1 MSLRRYLLVLLALF
15 GAVVGV
21 VVLGTF
27 RQPTLGLD
35 LQGGLEVVL
44 EARPE
49 AGQELT
55 DADLDRS
62 VEIIRQRVDKIGVSE
77 PEIRRQEPNQIVV
90 DLAGVFDA
98 QRASS
103 VIGQT
108 AQLEFFDLQGDV
120 MPVSSDGTG
129 NPVPSATL
137 LPLLTP
143 EDDLPEGT
151 TAREWY
157 LYGDEKERIAGP
169 AATKEE
175 LLLQVEGGEAPE
187 GSEFY
192 VVPSNQ
198 TVLTCGSV
206 TDDEAAAAK
215 PCPGGVS
222 AAQPWYY
229 LYKYE
234 PNNEEQ
240 PIPELTGEDLN
251 AGGTRQDFDPQTGEP
266 VVLLDFTDDGA
277 DKFHDIT
284 RELSQRGALVAAQN
298 GITGRGD
305 DARQFAQSFAIVLDG
320 EIRSFP
326 IIDFTDPSLAD
337 GIAGGS
343 AQISGL
349 DGIDEAKDLA
359 LVLQTGAL
367 PVEFVQV
374 DSTQVSATLGED
386 SLRQALIAGIGGL
399 IAVALFLLIVYR
411 FLGVVAIIGLA
422 VYGVFLYGAIL
433 AFNVTMTLPGIAG
446 IILTIGVA
454 ADANIVI
461 FERIKE
467 EVRAGR
473 SVRAAI
479 ATGYSKGFATIVDAN
494 VVTMITAGVL
504 FLVATGGVRGFALML
519 LLGTLISMFTAVL
532 ATRAL
537 LGVLSRFRWFD
548 NPRFMGASA
557 QKIPEWQ
564 KIDIVGLRR
573 IWFTTATVILVIS
586 VGAIIFKGLNLGI
599 DFEGGT
605 QVSFETAE
613 PTAVEDVRNEMSS
626 LGRAGA
632 VIQGRG
638 DETNGEYQQFQ
649 IKTESLTTADQNE
662 LTLALEN
669 DVGAE
674 SIGVRNVSGSFSDQI
689 LRSAIYAIIASLV
702 LIVIYV
708 TIRFEFI
715 FALPI
720 FRALFYDITVAMGV
734 YALFGWEVT
743 AATVA
748 ALLTILGY
756 SMYDTIIIFDRVRE
770 NIPLMRKSSFAA
782 IANQSLW
789 ETVRRSLATT
799 FITLLPIVSLIL
811 FGGDTLKEFAFA
823 LLIGIASG
831 AFSTIFIAT
840 PFLAVLKEREPEFA
854 RRKDAGLQ
862 EKLDTVGEQ
871 SVSRADE
878 EVEPEVAPG
887 PEPEVV
893 EEPVA
898 VADEGGEGEET
909 EPVPAGDGGTEGAA
923 ARREARRKR
932 RRARPHGRAR

>member
-1 MSLRRYLLVLLALF
+1 MRRYLLILLVLF
-15 GAVVGV
+15 GAIVGV
-21 VVLGTF
+21 LTLGYF
-27 RQPTLGLD
+27 REPTLGLD

-77 PEIRRQEPNQIVV
+77 PEIRKQEPNQIVV

-98 QRASS
+98 PRAAAL
-103 VIGQT
+103 IGQT
-108 AQLEFFDLQGDV
+108 AQLEFYDLQGDV
-120 MPVSSDGTG
+120 DPLSQDANG

-137 LPLLTP
+137 LPLLTA
-143 EDDLPEGT
+143 EDKLPEGT

-157 LYGDEKERIAGP
+157 LYGDKKERLAGP
-169 AATKEE
+169 APTKQE
-175 LLLQVEGGEAPE
+175 LLQQVEGGKAPE
-187 GSEFY
+187 GSTFY
-192 VVPSNQ
+192 VVPSNKSI
-198 TVLTCGSV
+198 LTCGS
-206 TDDEAAAAK
+206 TANADDPDAAAQS
-215 PCPGGVS
+215 CPGGVS

-229 LYKYE
+229 LYKYQ
-234 PNNEEQ
+234 PNNSEN
-240 PIPELTGEDLN
+240 PIPELTGDDLN
-251 AGGTRQDFDPQTGEP
+251 ADGTRQDFDPQTGEP
-266 VVLLDFTDDGA
+266 IVLLDFTDEGG

-284 RELSQRGALVAAQN
+284 RRLAQRGAQQAQLA
-298 GITGRGD
+298 GAQGVEEER
-305 DARQFAQSFAIVLDG
+305 RFAQSFAIVLDG

-326 IIDFTDPSLAD
+326 IIDFTDPQLAD
-337 GIAGGS
+337 GISGGS

-349 DGIDEAKDLA
+349 DSIQEAKDLA

-399 IAVALFLLIVYR
+399 LAVALFLLLVYR
-411 FLGVVAIIGLA
+411 FLGVVAIIGLI
-422 VYGVFLYGAIL
+422 VYGIFLYGAIL

-467 EVRAGR
+467 EVRGGR

-479 ATGYSKGFATIVDAN
+479 ATGYRKGFATIVDAN

-537 LGVLSRFRWFD
+537 LGVLARFQWFD
-548 NPRFMGASA
+548 NPKFMGASA
-557 QKIPEWQ
+557 QKIPDWQ
-564 KIDIVGLRR
+564 KIDIVGKRR
-573 IWFTTATVILVIS
+573 IWFSIATALLVLSIA
-586 VGAIIFKGLNLGI
+586 AIVFKGLNLGI
-599 DFEGGT
+599 DFEGGS
-605 QVSFETAE
+605 QVTFETPE
-613 PTAVEDVRNEMSS
+613 PTSVEDVRGEMSGI
-626 LGRAGA
+626 GRTAA

-638 DETNGEYQQFQ
+638 DESNGKYTQFQ
-649 IKTESLTTADQNE
+649 IKTESLTTNEQNE
-662 LTLALEN
+662 ITRALQN
-669 DVGAE
+669 DLGAE
-674 SIGVRNVSGSFSDQI
+674 SIGIRNVSGSFSKQI
-689 LRSAIYAIIASLV
+689 VRSAIYAVVASLI

-708 TIRFEFI
+708 TIRFEFV

-720 FRALFYDITVAMGV
+720 FRALFYDVTVAMGV

-789 ETVRRSLATT
+789 ETIRRSMATS

-811 FGGDTLKEFAFA
+811 FGGDTLKEFALA
-823 LLIGIASG
+823 LFIGIASG
-831 AFSTIFIAT
+831 AFSTVFIAT
-840 PFLAVLKEREPEFA
+840 PFLAVLKEREPEYA

-862 EKLDTVGEQ
+862 EKLDTVGEK
-871 SVSRADE
+871 SDG
-878 EVEPEVAPG
+878 AP
-887 PEPEVV
+887 
-893 EEPVA
+893 EEPVEA
-898 VADEGGEGEET
+898 EEELVPVGATEDEAEIAAEE
-909 EPVPAGDGGTEGAA
+909 EPITDGGAATAAA

>member
-1 MSLRRYLLVLLALF
+1 MRRYLLILLVLLGAIA
-15 GAVVGV
+15 AVV
-21 VVLGTF
+21 TF
-27 RQPTLGLD
+27 GYFREPTLGLD

-49 AGQELT
+49 AGQDLT

-62 VEIIRQRVDKIGVSE
+62 VEIIRERVDRIGVSE
-77 PEIRRQEPNQIVV
+77 PEIRTQEPDQIVV

-98 QRASS
+98 QRAAAL
-103 VIGQT
+103 IGQT
-108 AQLEFFDLQGDV
+108 AQLEFYDLQGDV
-120 MPVSSDGTG
+120 EPVSADANG
-129 NPVPSATL
+129 NPVPSETL
-137 LPLLTP
+137 LPLLTA

-157 LYGDEKERIAGP
+157 LYGDEKQRLAGP

-175 LLLQVEGGEAPE
+175 LLQQVEGGEAPE
-187 GSEFY
+187 GAEFY

-198 TVLTCGSV
+198 AVLTCGINANA
-206 TDDEAAAAK
+206 DDSAAAAK

-229 LYKYE
+229 LYKYQ
-234 PNNEEQ
+234 PNDAEN

-251 AGGTRQDFDPQTGEP
+251 ADGTRQDFDPQTGQP
-266 VVLLDFTDDGA
+266 IVLLDFTDDGA

-284 RELSQRGALVAAQN
+284 RELSQRGALLAAQN

-305 DARQFAQSFAIVLDG
+305 DARAFAQSFAIVLDD

-343 AQISGL
+343 AQITGL
-349 DGIDEAKDLA
+349 DGIEEAKDLA

-399 IAVALFLLIVYR
+399 LAVALFLLIVYR

-467 EVRAGR
+467 EVRAGK

-479 ATGYSKGFATIVDAN
+479 ATGYRKGFATIVDAN

-548 NPRFMGASA
+548 NPKFMGASA
-557 QKIPEWQ
+557 QKIPDWQ

-573 IWFTTATVILVIS
+573 IWFTTATVVLVIS
-586 VGAIIFKGLNLGI
+586 VAAIIFKGLNLGI
-599 DFEGGT
+599 DFEGGS

-613 PTAVEDVRNEMSS
+613 ATSVEEVRQEMAAI
-626 LGRAGA
+626 GRADA

-638 DETNGEYQQFQ
+638 DETGGEYRQFQ

-669 DVGAE
+669 DLGAE
-674 SIGVRNVSGSFSDQI
+674 SIGIRNVSGSFSEQI

-708 TIRFEFI
+708 TIRFEFV

-799 FITLLPIVSLIL
+799 FITLLPILSLIL

-871 SVSRADE
+871 SDRKADE
-878 EVEPEVAPG
+878 VEEEPEAV
-887 PEPEVV
+887 PEPVAE

-898 VADEGGEGEET
+898 VAET
-909 EPVPAGDGGTEGAA
+909 SEPVSAEPAQAGSEGADGAA

>member
-1 MSLRRYLLVLLALF
+1 VRRYLLILLVLV
-15 GAVVGV
+15 GAILGV
-21 VVLGTF
+21 VTF
-27 RQPTLGLD
+27 GYFREPTLGLD

-62 VEIIRQRVDKIGVSE
+62 VEIIRQRVDKLGVSE
-77 PEIRRQEPNQIVV
+77 PEIRKQEPDQIVV
-90 DLAGVFDA
+90 GLAGEVDSE
-98 QRASS
+98 RAAE

-108 AQLEFFDLQGDV
+108 AQLEFYDLQSDV
-120 MPVSSDGTG
+120 EPVSADASG
-129 NPVPSATL
+129 NPVPSETL
-137 LPLLTP
+137 LPLLTA
-143 EDDLPEGT
+143 EDNLPEGT

-157 LYGDEKERIAGP
+157 LYGDEKQRLAGP
-169 AATKEE
+169 AGTKQE
-175 LLLQVEGGEAPE
+175 LLRQVEGGEAPK
-187 GSEFY
+187 GSKFY

-198 TVLTCGSV
+198 TVLTCGSNAAA
-206 TDDEAAAAK
+206 DDAAAAAR

-222 AAQPWYY
+222 AARTWYY
-229 LYKYE
+229 LYKYQPE
-234 PNNEEQ
+234 NAED
-240 PIPELTGEDLN
+240 PIPELTGDDLN
-251 AGGTRQDFDPQTGEP
+251 ADGTRQDFDSQTGEP
-266 VVLLDFTDDGA
+266 IVLLDFTDDGA
-277 DKFHDIT
+277 DKFHEIT

-298 GITGRGD
+298 GITGRGA
-305 DARQFAQSFAIVLDG
+305 DARAFAQSFAIVLDN

-337 GIAGGS
+337 GISGGS

-349 DGIDEAKDLA
+349 DGIEEAKDLA

-374 DSTQVSATLGED
+374 DSTQISATLGAD

-467 EVRAGR
+467 EVRAGK

-479 ATGYSKGFATIVDAN
+479 ATGYRKGFATIVDAN
-494 VVTMITAGVL
+494 VVTMITAAVL
-504 FLVATGGVRGFALML
+504 FTVATGSVKGFALML

-564 KIDIVGLRR
+564 KIDIVGKRR

-599 DFEGGT
+599 DFEGGS
-605 QVSFETAE
+605 QVSFETSE
-613 PTAVEDVRNEMSS
+613 PTSVEEVRREVADI
-626 LGRAGA
+626 GRANA

-638 DETNGEYQQFQ
+638 DETNGGYTQFQ
-649 IKTESLTTADQNE
+649 IKTESLTTAEQNE
-662 LTLALEN
+662 LSLALEN
-669 DVGAE
+669 DLGAE
-674 SIGVRNVSGSFSDQI
+674 SIGIRNVSGSFSEQI
-689 LRSAIYAIIASLV
+689 LRGAIYAIVASLV

-708 TIRFEFI
+708 TIRFEFV

-789 ETVRRSLATT
+789 ETIRRSLATS

-871 SVSRADE
+871 TDRAAAAAEAAVEAQPEPAE
-878 EVEPEVAPG
+878 EEAVAALAESGEQVAP
-887 PEPEVV
+887 EP
-893 EEPVA
+893 A
-898 VADEGGEGEET
+898 
-909 EPVPAGDGGTEGAA
+909 PAGDGSKDVAA

>member
-1 MSLRRYLLVLLALF
+1 M
-15 GAVVGV
+15 
-21 VVLGTF
+21 
-27 RQPTLGLD
+27 
-35 LQGGLEVVL
+35 L

-98 QRASS
+98 QRAAS

-251 AGGTRQDFDPQTGEP
+251 ADGTRQDFDPQTGEP

-479 ATGYSKGFATIVDAN
+479 ATGYT
-494 VVTMITAGVL
+494 
-504 FLVATGGVRGFALML
+504 
-519 LLGTLISMFTAVL
+519 
-532 ATRAL
+532 
-537 LGVLSRFRWFD
+537 
-548 NPRFMGASA
+548 
-557 QKIPEWQ
+557 Q
-564 KIDIVGLRR
+564 GLRHDR
-573 IWFTTATVILVIS
+573 RR
-586 VGAIIFKGLNLGI
+586 
-599 DFEGGT
+599 E
-605 QVSFETAE
+605 
-613 PTAVEDVRNEMSS
+613 
-626 LGRAGA
+626 
-632 VIQGRG
+632 RG
-638 DETNGEYQQFQ
+638 D
-649 IKTESLTTADQNE
+649 D
-662 LTLALEN
+662 
-669 DVGAE
+669 DH
-674 SIGVRNVSGSFSDQI
+674 R
-689 LRSAIYAIIASLV
+689 R
-702 LIVIYV
+702 
-708 TIRFEFI
+708 R
-715 FALPI
+715 
-720 FRALFYDITVAMGV
+720 
-734 YALFGWEVT
+734 
-743 AATVA
+743 
-748 ALLTILGY
+748 
-756 SMYDTIIIFDRVRE
+756 
-770 NIPLMRKSSFAA
+770 PLHGRH
-782 IANQSLW
+782 
-789 ETVRRSLATT
+789 
-799 FITLLPIVSLIL
+799 
-811 FGGDTLKEFAFA
+811 
-823 LLIGIASG
+823 
-831 AFSTIFIAT
+831 
-840 PFLAVLKEREPEFA
+840 
-854 RRKDAGLQ
+854 
-862 EKLDTVGEQ
+862 
-871 SVSRADE
+871 
-878 EVEPEVAPG
+878 
-887 PEPEVV
+887 
-893 EEPVA
+893 
-898 VADEGGEGEET
+898 
-909 EPVPAGDGGTEGAA
+909 
-923 ARREARRKR
+923 R
-932 RRARPHGRAR
+932 RRARLRAHAAARDAHLDVHRGARDACAARRPLALPLVRQPAVHGRERPEDPGLAEDRHRRPAADLVHDRHGHPGHLGCGDHLQGPQPRHRLRGRHAGLVRDRRAHRRRGRAATRWPSSGAPAPSSRAAGTRRTASTSSSRSRPSR

>member
-1 MSLRRYLLVLLALF
+1 VRRYLLILLVLV
-15 GAVVGV
+15 GAIVGV
-21 VVLGTF
+21 VTF
-27 RQPTLGLD
+27 GYFREPTLGLD

-55 DADLDRS
+55 EADLDRS
-62 VEIIRQRVDKIGVSE
+62 VEIIRQRVDKLGVSE
-77 PEIRRQEPNQIVV
+77 PEIRKQEPDQIVV
-90 DLAGVFDA
+90 GLAGEVDSE
-98 QRASS
+98 RAAE

-108 AQLEFFDLQGDV
+108 AQLEFYDLQADV
-120 MPVSSDGTG
+120 EPVSSDGNG
-129 NPVPSATL
+129 NPVASETL
-137 LPLLTP
+137 LPLLTA

-157 LYGDEKERIAGP
+157 LYGDEKQRLAGP
-169 AATKEE
+169 AGTKQE
-175 LLLQVEGGEAPE
+175 LLRQVERGEAPE
-187 GSEFY
+187 GSKFY
-192 VVPSNQ
+192 VVPSTQ
-198 TVLTCGSV
+198 TVLTCGSNAAA
-206 TDDEAAAAK
+206 DDAAAAAR

-222 AAQPWYY
+222 AARTWYY
-229 LYKYE
+229 LYKYQPE
-234 PNNEEQ
+234 NAED
-240 PIPELTGEDLN
+240 PIPELTGDDLN
-251 AGGTRQDFDPQTGEP
+251 ADGTRQDFDTQTGEP
-266 VVLLDFTDDGA
+266 IVLLDFTDEGA
-277 DKFHDIT
+277 DKFHEIT
-284 RELSQRGALVAAQN
+284 RELSQRGALLAAQN

-305 DARQFAQSFAIVLDG
+305 DARAFAQSFAIVLDN

-337 GIAGGS
+337 GISGGS

-349 DGIDEAKDLA
+349 DGIEEAKDLA

-374 DSTQVSATLGED
+374 DSTQISATLGAD

-399 IAVALFLLIVYR
+399 IAVALFLLLVYR

-467 EVRAGR
+467 EVRAGK

-479 ATGYSKGFATIVDAN
+479 ATGYRKGFATIVDAN
-494 VVTMITAGVL
+494 VVTMITAAVL
-504 FLVATGGVRGFALML
+504 FTVATGSVKGFALML

-564 KIDIVGLRR
+564 KIDIVGKRR
-573 IWFTTATVILVIS
+573 IWFTTATVVLVIA

-599 DFEGGT
+599 DFEGGS
-605 QVSFETAE
+605 QVSFETPE
-613 PTAVEDVRNEMSS
+613 PASVEEVRQEMADI
-626 LGRAGA
+626 GRADA

-638 DETNGEYQQFQ
+638 DETDGEYTQFQ
-649 IKTESLTTADQNE
+649 IKTDSLTTAEQNE
-662 LTLALEN
+662 LSLALEN
-669 DVGAE
+669 DLGAE
-674 SIGVRNVSGSFSDQI
+674 SIGIRNVSGSFSEQI
-689 LRSAIYAIIASLV
+689 LRGAIYAIIASLV

-789 ETVRRSLATT
+789 ETIRRSLATS

-871 SVSRADE
+871 ADRTVAADKAAPE
-878 EVEPEVAPG
+878 AEPEP
-887 PEPEVV
+887 V
-893 EEPVA
+893 EEEEA
-898 VADEGGEGEET
+898 VAALAETGEQVAA
-909 EPVPAGDGGTEGAA
+909 EPAAAGDGSKDVAA

>member
-1 MSLRRYLLVLLALF
+1 MRRYLLILLVLF
-15 GAVVGV
+15 GAIVGV
-21 VVLGTF
+21 LTLGYF
-27 RQPTLGLD
+27 REPTLGLD

-77 PEIRRQEPNQIVV
+77 PEIRKQEPNQIVV

-98 QRASS
+98 PRAAAL
-103 VIGQT
+103 IGQT
-108 AQLEFFDLQGDV
+108 AQLEFYDLQGDV
-120 MPVSSDGTG
+120 DPLSQDANG

-137 LPLLTP
+137 LPLLTA
-143 EDDLPEGT
+143 EDKLPEGT

-157 LYGDEKERIAGP
+157 LYGDKKERLAGP
-169 AATKEE
+169 APTKQE
-175 LLLQVEGGEAPE
+175 LLQQVEGGKAPE
-187 GSEFY
+187 GSTFY
-192 VVPSNQ
+192 VVPSNKSI
-198 TVLTCGSV
+198 LTCG
-206 TDDEAAAAK
+206 TTANADDPDAAAQS
-215 PCPGGVS
+215 CPGGVS

-229 LYKYE
+229 LYKYQ
-234 PNNEEQ
+234 PNNSEN
-240 PIPELTGEDLN
+240 PIPELTGDDLN
-251 AGGTRQDFDPQTGEP
+251 ADGTRQDFDTQTGEP
-266 VVLLDFTDDGA
+266 IVLLDFTDEGG

-284 RELSQRGALVAAQN
+284 RRLAQRGAQQAQLAGAQ
-298 GITGRGD
+298 GIEEER
-305 DARQFAQSFAIVLDG
+305 RFAQSFAIVLDG

-326 IIDFTDPSLAD
+326 IIDFTDPQLAD
-337 GIAGGS
+337 GISGGS

-349 DGIDEAKDLA
+349 DSIQEAKDLA

-399 IAVALFLLIVYR
+399 LAVALFLLLVYR
-411 FLGVVAIIGLA
+411 FLGVVAIIGLI
-422 VYGVFLYGAIL
+422 VYGIFLYGAIL

-467 EVRAGR
+467 EVRGGR

-479 ATGYSKGFATIVDAN
+479 ATGYRKGFATIVDAN

-537 LGVLSRFRWFD
+537 LGVLARFQWFD
-548 NPRFMGASA
+548 NPKFMGASA
-557 QKIPEWQ
+557 QKIPDWQ
-564 KIDIVGLRR
+564 KIDIVGKRR
-573 IWFTTATVILVIS
+573 IWFSIATALLVLSIA
-586 VGAIIFKGLNLGI
+586 AIVFKGLNLGI
-599 DFEGGT
+599 DFEGGS
-605 QVSFETAE
+605 QVTFETPE
-613 PTAVEDVRNEMSS
+613 PTSVEDVRGEMSGI
-626 LGRAGA
+626 GRTAA

-638 DETNGEYQQFQ
+638 DESNGKYTQFQ
-649 IKTESLTTADQNE
+649 IKTESLTTNEQNE
-662 LTLALEN
+662 ITRALQN
-669 DVGAE
+669 DLGAE
-674 SIGVRNVSGSFSDQI
+674 SIGIRNVSGSFSKQI
-689 LRSAIYAIIASLV
+689 VRSAIYAVVASLI

-708 TIRFEFI
+708 TIRFEFV

-720 FRALFYDITVAMGV
+720 FRALFYDVTVAMGV

-789 ETVRRSLATT
+789 ETIRRSMATS

-811 FGGDTLKEFAFA
+811 FGGDTLKEFALA
-823 LLIGIASG
+823 LFIGIASG
-831 AFSTIFIAT
+831 AFSTVFIAT
-840 PFLAVLKEREPEFA
+840 PFLAVLKEREPEYA

-862 EKLDTVGEQ
+862 EKLDTVGEK
-871 SVSRADE
+871 SDG
-878 EVEPEVAPG
+878 AP
-887 PEPEVV
+887 
-893 EEPVA
+893 EEPVEA
-898 VADEGGEGEET
+898 EEELVPVGATEDEAEIAAEE
-909 EPVPAGDGGTEGAA
+909 EPITDGGAATAAA

>member
-1 MSLRRYLLVLLALF
+1 VRRYLLILLALF
-15 GAVVGV
+15 GAIAGV
-21 VVLGTF
+21 ATLGYF
-27 RQPTLGLD
+27 REPTLGLD

-55 DADLDRS
+55 EADLDRS
-62 VEIIRQRVDKIGVSE
+62 VEIIRERVDKIGVSE
-77 PEIRRQEPNQIVV
+77 PEIRKQDPNQIVV

-98 QRASS
+98 ARAASL
-103 VIGQT
+103 IGQT
-108 AQLEFFDLQGDV
+108 AQLEFYDLQGDV
-120 MPVSSDGTG
+120 DPLSQDASG
-129 NPVPSATL
+129 NPVPSSTL
-137 LPLLTP
+137 LPLLTR
-143 EDDLPEGT
+143 EDNLPEGT
-151 TAREWY
+151 TARQWY
-157 LYGDEKERIAGP
+157 LYGNEKQRLAGP
-169 AATKEE
+169 APTKQE
-175 LLLQVEGGEAPE
+175 LLQQVEGGKAPK

-192 VVPSNQ
+192 VVPSNKAI
-198 TVLTCGSV
+198 LTCGS
-206 TDDEAAAAK
+206 TANADDPTAAAQ
-215 PCPGGVS
+215 PCPGGVT
-222 AAQPWYY
+222 AAQSWYY
-229 LYKYE
+229 LYKYQ
-234 PNNEEQ
+234 PNNEEK
-240 PIPELTGEDLN
+240 PIPELTGDDLN
-251 AGGTRQDFDPQTGEP
+251 AGGTRQDFDTQTGEP
-266 VVLLDFTDDGA
+266 IVLLDFTDAGG

-284 RELSQRGALVAAQN
+284 RTLAQRGAQQAQLAGAQ
-298 GITGRGD
+298 GID
-305 DARQFAQSFAIVLDG
+305 EERQFAQSFAIVLDG

-326 IIDFTDPSLAD
+326 IIDFTDPQLAD

-349 DGIDEAKDLA
+349 DSIQEAKDLA

-399 IAVALFLLIVYR
+399 LAVALFLLLVYR
-411 FLGVVAIIGLA
+411 FLGVVAIIGLI

-433 AFNVTMTLPGIAG
+433 VFNVTMTLPGIAG

-467 EVRAGR
+467 EVRAGK

-479 ATGYSKGFATIVDAN
+479 ATGYRKGFHTIVDAN

-504 FLVATGGVRGFALML
+504 FMVATGGVRGFALML

-537 LGVLSRFRWFD
+537 LGVLARFRWFD
-548 NPRFMGASA
+548 NPKFMGASA
-557 QKIPEWQ
+557 QKIPDWQ
-564 KIDIVGLRR
+564 KIDIVGKRR
-573 IWFTTATVILVIS
+573 IWFSIATALLVLS
-586 VGAIIFKGLNLGI
+586 VAAIVFKGLNLGI

-613 PTAVEDVRNEMSS
+613 ATSVEQVRQETAD
-626 LGRAGA
+626 LGRPGA

-638 DETNGEYQQFQ
+638 DETNGEYTQFQ
-649 IKTESLTTADQNE
+649 IKTESLTTGEQNE
-662 LTLALEN
+662 LTRALQN
-669 DVGAE
+669 DLGAE
-674 SIGVRNVSGSFSDQI
+674 SIGVRNVSGSFSQQI
-689 LRSAIYAIIASLV
+689 LRSAIYAIVASLV

-708 TIRFEFI
+708 SIRFEFI

-720 FRALFYDITVAMGV
+720 FRALFYDVTVAMGV

-789 ETVRRSLATT
+789 ETIRRSMATS

-811 FGGDTLKEFAFA
+811 FGGDTLKEFALA
-823 LLIGIASG
+823 LFIGIASG
-831 AFSTIFIAT
+831 AFSTVFIAT

-862 EKLDTVGEQ
+862 EKLDTVGEK
-871 SVSRADE
+871 SVGTPAE
-878 EVEPEVAPG
+878 EPEGEVEE
-887 PEPEVV
+887 EPEAAAEEA
-893 EEPVA
+893 EEPALV
-898 VADEGGEGEET
+898 GEGE
-909 EPVPAGDGGTEGAA
+909 PSDAAAASAA